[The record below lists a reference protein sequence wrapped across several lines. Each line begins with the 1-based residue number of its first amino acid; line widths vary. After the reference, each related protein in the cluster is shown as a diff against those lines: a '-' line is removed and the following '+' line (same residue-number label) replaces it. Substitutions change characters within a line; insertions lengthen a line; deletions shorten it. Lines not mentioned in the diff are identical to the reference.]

1 MNPIGMHYGFW
12 SHNWDEIAYIP
23 LMEKLAWLGFD
34 ICEVASAEWGYYD
47 DARLRELK
55 ACADHNGLGITYS
68 IGLEAKYDLASDAPA
83 VRENGIR
90 HVTRIL
96 ESMPKVGA
104 TILNGVSYAGWQALP
119 DHGITLD
126 EKRRKEEL
134 ALESM
139 SRLMKVAEDCGVL
152 YCCEVVNRFEQ
163 YLLNTAK
170 EGVEFVKRLGSPNA
184 RVLLDTFHM
193 NIEEDSMVDAIL
205 EAGTYAPS
213 GMGKQSAV
221 MVVVQEP
228 DTIALLSR
236 LNAEIQGRPGTDPF
250 YGAPTVVVVLA
261 DGENYNW
268 MRDGALV
275 MGNLMNAAWSLGVGS
290 CWINRALELFD
301 RPEGKELLARWGLPA
316 TLRGVGNCIL
326 GYPEGDVPT
335 PKPRKPDYIVRV

>member
-1 MNPIGMHYGFW
+1 MN
-12 SHNWDEIAYIP
+12 ET
-23 LMEKLAWLGFD
+23 LTT
-34 ICEVASAEWGYYD
+34 
-47 DARLRELK
+47 LK
-55 ACADHNGLGITYS
+55 TRRS
-68 IGLEAKYDLASDAPA
+68 IRRYRPEQ
-83 VRENGIR
+83 VRPE
-90 HVTRIL
+90 
-96 ESMPKVGA
+96 
-104 TILNGVSYAGWQALP
+104 
-119 DHGITLD
+119 TLD
-126 EKRRKEEL
+126 
-134 ALESM
+134 
-139 SRLMKVAEDCGVL
+139 
-152 YCCEVVNRFEQ
+152 
-163 YLLNTAK
+163 T
-170 EGVEFVKRLGSPNA
+170 
-184 RVLLDTFHM
+184 
-193 NIEEDSMVDAIL
+193 IL

-221 MVVVQEP
+221 MVVVQKP

-275 MGNLMNAAWSLGVGS
+275 MGNLMNAAWSL
-290 CWINRALELFD
+290 ELFD